1 MLELFYLFQT
11 VITIKKKQL
20 VSLNKSLKLG
30 YNVCMW
36 FKELNY
42 DATKEISVEI
52 QSKHLM
58 VSLLIRHLHREH

>member
-1 MLELFYLFQT
+1 MLEMSYLFQT
-11 VITIKKKQL
+11 VITLKKQL
-20 VSLNKSLKLG
+20 VSLNKSLKFG

-58 VSLLIRHLHREH
+58 VSF